1 MYTFDMKKIFLL
13 ISFTVCIFL
22 ISCGST
28 KIEDDITT
36 EDEIQ
41 SPIYDEDDEIEDV
54 FTEYTEEYIRSTK
67 DISSSD
73 IVSVEEFENDKAE
86 ILEIINELSEIMR
99 KKDKEKWLTYIA
111 PESIEYYSKSS
122 NLRKV
127 REKLPNKQIQLHGI
141 GDYFKYVF
149 IPAREK
155 NQVDEIRYISKT
167 NIKAVE
173 VKNDGSELIYYY
185 FIKKDGK
192 WYVNIPKL
200 DD

>member
-13 ISFTVCIFL
+13 ISFSVCIFL

>member
-13 ISFTVCIFL
+13 ISFIVCIFL
-22 ISCGST
+22 ISCDST
-28 KIEDDITT
+28 KIEDNVSH

-54 FTEYTEEYIRSTK
+54 FTEYSEEYIRSTK
-67 DISSSD
+67 DISSFD
-73 IVSVEEFENDKAE
+73 IVSVEEFENDKSE
-86 ILEIINELSEIMR
+86 ILKIIDELSEIMR
-99 KKDKEKWLTYIA
+99 KKDKEKWLNYIS
-111 PESIEYYSKSS
+111 PESIEFYSKTS

-155 NQVDEIRYISKT
+155 NKVDEIRYISKT

-173 VKNDGSELIYYY
+173 VKNDGNELIYYY

-192 WYVNIPKL
+192 WYVNIPKI

>member
-1 MYTFDMKKIFLL
+1 MYNFDMKKIFLL
-13 ISFTVCIFL
+13 ISIIPFIFL

-28 KIEDDITT
+28 KIEDKNQT
-36 EDEIQ
+36 EEEVQ
-41 SPIYDEDDEIEDV
+41 SPVYEDDDEIEDV
-54 FTEYTEEYIRSTK
+54 FTEYSEEYIRSTK
-67 DISSSD
+67 DISSND
-73 IVSVEEFENDKAE
+73 IVSVEEFENDKAA

-99 KKDKEKWLTYIA
+99 KKDKEKWISYID

-173 VKNDGSELIYYY
+173 VKSDGTELVYYY
-185 FIKKDGK
+185 FVKKDGK

>member
-13 ISFTVCIFL
+13 ISFSVCIFL

-41 SPIYDEDDEIEDV
+41 SPVYDEDDEIEDV

>member
-13 ISFTVCIFL
+13 ISFSVCIFL

-41 SPIYDEDDEIEDV
+41 SPVYDEDDEIEDV

-192 WYVNIPKL
+192 WYVNIPEL

>member
-1 MYTFDMKKIFLL
+1 MKKIFLL
-13 ISFTVCIFL
+13 ISFSVCIFL

-41 SPIYDEDDEIEDV
+41 SPVYDEDDEIEDV